1 MEYLR
6 NMDRNY
12 LLFLLSTALVGV
24 AQSVDGS
31 TLTNY
36 LRDGL
41 GMMILERSALEFPRE
56 LPGLFMVGIIGMLA
70 FLGDTRTM
78 MLGNLFSAAGMFA
91 LGMIP
96 PDYALVVVSIFVYN
110 VGTHIYMPLSNSIG
124 MSFASASDLGR
135 SLGRMNA
142 VNTFMLVLSSVV
154 LWVLFTFWHISYAT
168 AFTSGAVAFV
178 LAAVPLFFMKPLE
191 GTRKT
196 PRFVFRKEYK
206 LYYWLSVLF
215 GARKQIFI
223 TFGPWVLVDIF
234 RQPVATMTM
243 LFFIVSIAG
252 IFVKPWIGSVIDRYG
267 EKRVLSG
274 EAICF
279 FLVCLGYAFA
289 ADLLPYSWALL
300 LICFCYVVDQALNA
314 VSMARATYMRKIA
327 LVPEDIS
334 PSLSLGTSIDHLV
347 TMVLPI
353 LGGFVWYNSGPDGY
367 KYVFLGGA
375 AIALLNFIS
384 TRFIRIGGAEEEAVA
399 AGSQKR

>member
-91 LGMIP
+91 LGVIP

-142 VNTFMLVLSSVV
+142 VNTLTLVLSSAV

-168 AFTSGAVAFV
+168 AFTIGAVAFV
-178 LAAVPLFFMKPLE
+178 LAAVPLFL
-191 GTRKT
+191 
-196 PRFVFRKEYK
+196 
-206 LYYWLSVLF
+206 
-215 GARKQIFI
+215 
-223 TFGPWVLVDIF
+223 
-234 RQPVATMTM
+234 
-243 LFFIVSIAG
+243 
-252 IFVKPWIGSVIDRYG
+252 
-267 EKRVLSG
+267 
-274 EAICF
+274 
-279 FLVCLGYAFA
+279 
-289 ADLLPYSWALL
+289 
-300 LICFCYVVDQALNA
+300 
-314 VSMARATYMRKIA
+314 
-327 LVPEDIS
+327 
-334 PSLSLGTSIDHLV
+334 
-347 TMVLPI
+347 
-353 LGGFVWYNSGPDGY
+353 
-367 KYVFLGGA
+367 
-375 AIALLNFIS
+375 
-384 TRFIRIGGAEEEAVA
+384 
-399 AGSQKR
+399 